1 MKYLTSIRD
10 DLMKRL
16 EKIENVDIIV
26 GVPAYNVERTVGF
39 VIEQIG
45 EGLKKHW
52 AGLKSLILISD
63 GGSVDD
69 TREVAF
75 TTEVP
80 PFIEKVVGIYRGLPG
95 KGTAVRSILEASL
108 FLRARATLMVDS
120 DLHSIGP
127 DWMLNLV
134 TPIIKDNY
142 DYIAPYY
149 KRYKY
154 DATITNN
161 IAYMLIRALYGK
173 RVRQPIGGDF
183 AFSGRM
189 VRSLLD
195 DERWD
200 TDVARFGI
208 DTWITTTAVKNGY
221 RLGQTKLGAKLHEVK
236 DPSKHLGP
244 MFREVVITT
253 FELMEVY
260 EDVWKDI
267 RGSTPVDVLGN
278 EIGLEPEEFD
288 IDLNSLVD
296 SFIYGYIEFKS
307 LWKDILNPEDFKIL
321 KNISEKKDFS
331 LLSHENW
338 ARIVY
343 DFASTFHHWER
354 HHAKLVS
361 TMLPL
366 YNLRIASLYHASND
380 MDNNEFESLVE
391 KAAITFED
399 NKDYLLM
406 RWEE

>member
-1 MKYLTSIRD
+1 MRYLTAIRD
-10 DLMKRL
+10 DFMKRL
-16 EKIENVDIIV
+16 EEIENVDILV
-26 GVPAYNVERTVGF
+26 GIPSYNVDKTIGF
-39 VIEQIG
+39 VIKQVG
-45 EGLKKHW
+45 KGLKTHW
-52 AGLKSLILISD
+52 GGLKVLVLISD

-69 TREVAF
+69 TREVA
-75 TTEVP
+75 EASELP
-80 PFIEKVVGIYRGLPG
+80 PFIEKAVGIYRGLPG
-95 KGTAVRSILEASL
+95 KGSAVRGILEASDL
-108 FLRARATLMVDS
+108 LKARVTLMLDS

-127 DWMLNLV
+127 DWILNLIS
-134 TPIIKDNY
+134 PIIKDNY
-142 DYIAPYY
+142 DYLAPYY

-173 RVRQPIGGDF
+173 QVRQPIGGDF

-221 RLGQTKLGAKLHEVK
+221 KLGQARLGAKLHEVK
-236 DPSKHLGP
+236 DPSMHLGP

-253 FELMEVY
+253 FELMEDY
-260 EDVWKDI
+260 EEVWKAVH
-267 RGSTPVDVLGN
+267 GSSPVDILGKD
-278 EIGLEPEEFD
+278 IGLKPEEFG
-288 IDLNSLVD
+288 IDLNSLCD
-296 SFIYGYIEFKS
+296 SFKYGYIEFKP
-307 LWKDILNPEDFKIL
+307 LWEEILNPEDFVLLEKI
-321 KNISEKKDFS
+321 SKKEDFS

-354 HHAKLVS
+354 HHVKLVG

-366 YNLRIASLYHASND
+366 YNLRVASLYHASSD
-380 MDNNEFESLVE
+380 MDSDEFESLVE
-391 KAAITFED
+391 AAAVTFEEL
-399 NKDYLLM
+399 KDYLLK
-406 RWEE
+406 RWQG